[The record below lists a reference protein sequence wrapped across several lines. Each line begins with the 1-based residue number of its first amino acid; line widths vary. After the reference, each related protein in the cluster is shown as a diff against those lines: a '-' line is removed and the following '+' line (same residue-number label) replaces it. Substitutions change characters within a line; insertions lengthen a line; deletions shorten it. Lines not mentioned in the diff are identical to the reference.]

1 MVASCLMVKGPVA
14 VYLVIVVPILD
25 GILGS
30 QNLQY
35 QFLSVLF

>member
-1 MVASCLMVKGPVA
+1 MVKDPVA